1 MRYTFF
7 TLIPVRGVSNAVDQ
21 RTYEFEG
28 AMIGIMTNKSF
39 YPAGLES
46 APNLQRSF
54 TDVVG
59 STIIDDVKLLAAGL
73 IIMSLRE
80 ANFLK
85 RSAWWIKIEYITLS

>member
-1 MRYTFF
+1 
-7 TLIPVRGVSNAVDQ
+7 VDQ

-59 STIIDDVKLLAAGL
+59 STIVDDVKLLAAGL
-73 IIMSLRE
+73 IIISLSE
-80 ANFLK
+80 ANFMK
-85 RSAWWIKIEYITLS
+85 RSEW

>member
-1 MRYTFF
+1 M
-7 TLIPVRGVSNAVDQ
+7 SNAVDQ

-59 STIIDDVKLLAAGL
+59 STIVDDVKLLAAGL
-73 IIMSLRE
+73 RIISLRGVQIRG
-80 ANFLK
+80 K
-85 RSAWWIKIEYITLS
+85 WR